1 MSALALPRP
10 TAGDAPPAV
19 LDIEASGF
27 GGASYP
33 IEVGYVLGDGRIYCS
48 LIRPMPA
55 WTHWD
60 PEAQR
65 IHHVKREMLLAR
77 GREPKEVARHLNDEL
92 RGLTLYCDGWAND
105 YTWLAT
111 LYEAA
116 DLTPAFKLDNLRAL
130 LSEREAAHWHIV
142 KQQVATEMR
151 LQRHRASSDARLL
164 QATLMRLRTPL
175 PSGP

>member
-1 MSALALPRP
+1 MTRLKVLIV
-10 TAGDAPPAV
+10 DDEPPA
-19 LDIEASGF
+19 
-27 GGASYP
+27 
-33 IEVGYVLGDGRIYCS
+33 
-48 LIRPMPA
+48 
-55 WTHWD
+55 
-60 PEAQR
+60 
-65 IHHVKREMLLAR
+65 RERLRSLLAEIPDMEVVGEATNGPQSLER
-77 GREPKEVARHLNDEL
+77 THSLAPDVVLLDVRMPGMDGIEVARHLNDEL